1 MMSDEVFPAELVDE
15 LALVRD
21 ALHFAVSWLGWRK
34 WLRANGLLEWCSTG
48 VLVPSGCGSFAP
60 FWQYE
65 SDWATYLSRLRLDRT
80 RVTNDSSPYTVLGGE
95 EEFSREDEERIARLV
110 IRRRSLERMERE
122 WCRNN
127 SHALR
132 RVRPALLVF
141 SSSKTGSLLP
151 QPLLYS
157 EYARLSLDET
167 RWYAE
172 QSDLVDFVGRL
183 IRTLVDRFGR
193 IGKETVR
200 AADPVVDAFLDRVA
214 STTLWRH
221 KLDETLNSFDDETLD
236 LLLRAFASCRTHL
249 VKDVTVYSR
258 QRSAQCAQSDTR
270 LVDASS
276 PQESLHL
283 GNWPV
288 LSFLLVDISFM
299 RVSRET
305 ILKDTL
311 HLFMGRFQRSL
322 DSLMRTSGD
331 WLTTIPVP
339 DTERDAI
346 YVVRS
351 DDEKNLATSLSRVVI
366 ARSDLR
372 SLLNYTFL
380 PNERAVLYGGPLA
393 TETAALS
400 AVFSASETRAAL
412 HRVERSEESES
423 ENAVC
428 CDLREVLLRALQ
440 LRSVAVYFLRYS
452 STSEPPVTK
461 DERLR
466 VFLQRSGLGHER
478 YFLDNGIERGT
489 ALTDAVL
496 SFAAQ
501 VGLYRNVNLLRL
513 QDVRAYASYDQVR
526 IGDENREK
534 GHSSFDTLL
543 IATSALLATDG
554 VEHFTRAASQ
564 QLRDN
569 WPRTARYGMFF
580 RHERYSDLQLLLLPA
595 ECSPVFDRVIE
606 LPGLPGENR
615 QTTTTEQPCNGY
627 LRLCLFKLRDQN
639 DGFSERALTNPAVIA
654 SLLREVVAHITTNRG
669 VSSSAASYS
678 PLILFAQKND
688 DTAVRSTTMHPS
700 LQNLF
705 DRDKIAAMVRID
717 PFLAI
722 APCRAADDDVSA
734 QRVAPLVESLPRF
747 FFPNCKL
754 WRALDTLPTKC
765 AFVKTTPVTYCPHML
780 FECGISQTQR
790 GLVPLEAT
798 NVNDTWK
805 LYVMDNVR
813 SKKTTPC
820 DRCYVGPVGEDTP
833 IFYREDKGEKNEE
846 TTPTATAPTAPT
858 APTSAPTSKDKD
870 VKTVRQVDG
879 QNAKDKTVVRQ
890 VDGQV
895 SISNVVPYFAVKN
908 AHGRDWLLYETGGI
922 GKFDSIVAALGLE
935 RVLTAAPVVRLI
947 NWDEHFSPD
956 DPNRPRLEKLSAKRV
971 YMINGLIGFC
981 EQQTKFVSGSKLP
994 RPSQP
999 VSVVNFANALIRPGD
1014 SLCFHNTVDRV
1025 DPTIRIAPM
1034 HFYHRV
1040 YQNMVRNERHPIVGD
1055 GGYVDLRF
1063 RETAD
1068 YFVLVFQCTRIW
1080 FPRVELLQRLV
1091 DIETTCFGETPR
1103 HLVPLVDFYAR
1114 QALRRR

>member
-1 MMSDEVFPAELVDE
+1 MSDEVFPAELVDE

-34 WLRANGLLEWCSTG
+34 WVRANGLLEWCSTG

-65 SDWATYLSRLRLDRT
+65 SDWATYLSRLRLDRR
-80 RVTNDSSPYTVLGGE
+80 RVTDDSSPYTVLGGE

-110 IRRRSLERMERE
+110 MRRRSLERMERE

-127 SHALR
+127 SYALR

-141 SSSKTGSLLP
+141 SSSKTGSRLP

-183 IRTLVDRFGR
+183 VRTLVDRFGR
-193 IGKETVR
+193 IGKETVL
-200 AADPVVDAFLDRVA
+200 AADPVVDAFLDRVTA
-214 STTLWRH
+214 TTLWRH
-221 KLDETLNSFDDETLD
+221 KLDETLNSFDDDTLD

-258 QRSAQCAQSDTR
+258 QRSARCAQSDTR
-270 LVDASS
+270 LVDAAS

-322 DSLMRTSGD
+322 DSLMRTTSGD

-351 DDEKNLATSLSRVVI
+351 DDEKSLATSLSRVVV

-412 HRVERSEESES
+412 QRVAREESEP

-452 STSEPPVTK
+452 STSEPPATK
-461 DERLR
+461 DEKLR
-466 VFLQRSGLGHER
+466 VFLQRSGLGPER
-478 YFLDNGIERGT
+478 YFIDNGIERGT
-489 ALTDAVL
+489 ALTDAIL

-501 VGLYRNVNLLRL
+501 VGLTRNVNLLRL

-526 IGDENREK
+526 VGDENREK
-534 GHSSFDTLL
+534 EHASFDTLL
-543 IATSALLATDG
+543 VATSALLATDG

-615 QTTTTEQPCNGY
+615 PTEQQRPCTGY
-627 LRLCLFKLRDQN
+627 LRLCLFKLRDQ
-639 DGFSERALTNPAVIA
+639 DGGFSERALTNPAVIA

-678 PLILFAQKND
+678 PLMLFTQRDD
-688 DTAVRSTTMHPS
+688 DTAVQSAVRSTTMHPS

-705 DRDKIAAMVRID
+705 DRDRIAAMVRID

-722 APCRAADDDVSA
+722 APCRAAEDEVSA

-754 WRALDTLPTKC
+754 WRALDTLPIKC

-798 NVNDTWK
+798 NANDTWK

-813 SKKTTPC
+813 SKKSSPC
-820 DRCYVGPVGEDTP
+820 DRCYSGPVGEDTL
-833 IFYREDKGEKNEE
+833 IFYREDRGERNEVKE
-846 TTPTATAPTAPT
+846 
-858 APTSAPTSKDKD
+858 APTSAPIAPPPIVPPTAPTCNKKD
-870 VKTVRQVDG
+870 V
-879 QNAKDKTVVRQ
+879 KTVVRQ

-895 SISNVVPYFAVKN
+895 SISSVVPYFAVKN

-922 GKFDSIVAALGLE
+922 GKFDSIVSALGLE
-935 RVLTAAPVVRLI
+935 RVLTSAPVVRLI

-994 RPSQP
+994 RPSKP

-1063 RETAD
+1063 RETTD

-1091 DIETTCFGETPR
+1091 EIETTCFGETPR

-1114 QALRRR
+1114 QALRRG

>member
-1 MMSDEVFPAELVDE
+1 MSEEVFPVELVDE
-15 LALVRD
+15 IALYRD

-65 SDWATYLSRLRLDRT
+65 SDWVTYLSRLRLDRR
-80 RVTNDSSPYTVLGGE
+80 RVTDESSPYTVLGGE

-110 IRRRSLERMERE
+110 MRRQSLELIERE

-141 SSSKTGSLLP
+141 SSSKSGSRLP

-157 EYARLSLDET
+157 EYARLSLNET

-183 IRTLVDRFGR
+183 VRTLVDRFGR
-193 IGKETVR
+193 IGKETVL
-200 AADPVVDAFLDRVA
+200 AADPVVDAFLDRVT

-236 LLLRAFASCRTHL
+236 LLLRVLASCRTHL
-249 VKDVTVYSR
+249 VKDVTVYTR
-258 QRSAQCAQSDTR
+258 QRSALCAQSDTR

-276 PQESLHL
+276 PQKSLHL

-311 HLFMGRFQRSL
+311 HLFMGRFQQSL

-339 DTERDAI
+339 DSERDAI

-351 DDEKNLATSLSRVVI
+351 DDEKNLATSLSHVVV

-372 SLLNYTFL
+372 CLLNFTFL

-400 AVFSASETRAAL
+400 AVFSASESRAAVQ
-412 HRVERSEESES
+412 RVARSEETEPDD
-423 ENAVC
+423 AVC

-440 LRSVAVYFLRYS
+440 LRSVALYFLRYS
-452 STSEPPVTK
+452 STSETPVTK
-461 DERLR
+461 DEKLC
-466 VFLQRSGLGHER
+466 VFLQRSGLGPER
-478 YFLDNGIERGT
+478 YFIDNGIERGT
-489 ALTDAVL
+489 ALTDAIL

-501 VGLYRNVNLLRL
+501 MGLTRNVNLLRL

-526 IGDENREK
+526 IDDENRKKEQE
-534 GHSSFDTLL
+534 SFDTLL
-543 IATSALLATDG
+543 VATSALLSTDG

-564 QLRDN
+564 QLRDA

-580 RHERYSDLQLLLLPA
+580 RHERYSDLQLLLLPT

-606 LPGLPGENR
+606 LPGLPDENR
-615 QTTTTEQPCNGY
+615 ETEQQPCNGY
-627 LRLCLFKLRDQN
+627 LRLCLFKLRDQDDN
-639 DGFSERALTNPAVIA
+639 FSERGLTNPAVMA

-669 VSSSAASYS
+669 VSSSTASYS

-688 DTAVRSTTMHPS
+688 DTAVRSSTVRPS

-717 PFLAI
+717 PFLSI
-722 APCRAADDDVSA
+722 APCRAAEDDVST
-734 QRVAPLVESLPRF
+734 QCVAPLVESLPRF

-754 WRALDTLPTKC
+754 WRALDTLPIKC

-780 FECGISQTQR
+780 FECGISLTQR
-790 GLVPLEAT
+790 GLIPLEAT
-798 NVNDTWK
+798 NANDTWK

-813 SKKTTPC
+813 SKKPPTC
-820 DRCYVGPVGEDTP
+820 DRCYSGPISEDTP
-833 IFYREDKGEKNEE
+833 IFYREDRSERNEVKE
-846 TTPTATAPTAPT
+846 AQTSASTADAPTVSSSTPTSPLC
-858 APTSAPTSKDKD
+858 SKKD
-870 VKTVRQVDG
+870 V
-879 QNAKDKTVVRQ
+879 KTVVRQ

-895 SISNVVPYFAVKN
+895 SISSVIPYFAVKN
-908 AHGRDWLLYETGGI
+908 AHGQDWLLYETGGI
-922 GKFDSIVAALGLE
+922 DKFDSIVAALGLE
-935 RVLTAAPVVRLI
+935 RVLTTAPVVRLI

-956 DPNRPRLEKLSAKRV
+956 DTNRPRLEKLSAKRV

-981 EQQTKFVSGSKLP
+981 EQQTKFVSRSKLP
-994 RPSQP
+994 KPSKP

-1014 SLCFHNTVDRV
+1014 SLCFYNTVDRV

-1040 YQNMVRNERHPIVGD
+1040 YENMVRNERHPIVGD

-1091 DIETTCFGETPR
+1091 EIETTCFGETPR
-1103 HLVPLVDFYAR
+1103 QLVPLVDFYAR
-1114 QALRRR
+1114 QALRKR

>member
-1 MMSDEVFPAELVDE
+1 MLLVSPPKKPTMSDEVFPAELVDE

-34 WLRANGLLEWCSTG
+34 WLRASGLLEWCSTG
-48 VLVPSGCGSFAP
+48 VLVPSGCGTFAP

-65 SDWATYLSRLRLDRT
+65 SDWATYLSRLRLDRR
-80 RVTNDSSPYTVLGGE
+80 RVAGDSPFSPYTVLGGE

-110 IRRRSLERMERE
+110 MRRRSLERLERE

-141 SSSKTGSLLP
+141 SSANGSHLP
-151 QPLLYS
+151 QPPLLYS
-157 EYARLSLDET
+157 EYARISLDET

-183 IRTLVDRFGR
+183 VRTLVERFGR
-193 IGKETVR
+193 IGKEEVR
-200 AADPVVDAFLDRVA
+200 AADPVVDAFLDKVA
-214 STTLWRH
+214 SSAMWRH

-236 LLLRAFASCRTHL
+236 LLLRAFASCRTHI
-249 VKDVTVYSR
+249 VKEVAVYSR
-258 QRSAQCAQSDTR
+258 ERTARCAQSDTR
-270 LVDASS
+270 LVDAES

-288 LSFLLVDISFM
+288 LSFLLVDIRFV
-299 RVSRET
+299 RVSRVT
-305 ILKDTL
+305 IWRDTL
-311 HLFMGRFQRSL
+311 HLFMGRFQHSL
-322 DSLMRTSGD
+322 DSLMRASGD

-351 DDEKNLATSLSRVVI
+351 DDEKSLATSLSRVVVP
-366 ARSDLR
+366 RSDLR

-380 PNERAVLYGGPLA
+380 PNERTVLYGGPLA

-400 AVFSASETRAAL
+400 AVFSASETRATVQ
-412 HRVERSEESES
+412 RVTSGKS
-423 ENAVC
+423 ENEPDNADQVC

-452 STSEPPVTK
+452 SVSQPPAVATDDK
-461 DERLR
+461 LR
-466 VFLQRSGLGHER
+466 VFLERSGLGRER
-478 YFLDNGIERGT
+478 YFIDNGIERGT

-501 VGLYRNVNLLRL
+501 VGLDRDVNLLRL

-526 IGDENREK
+526 VGDENREK

-543 IATSALLATDG
+543 VATSALLSTDG

-569 WPRTARYGMFF
+569 WPRSARYGMFF

-606 LPGLPGENR
+606 LPGENR
-615 QTTTTEQPCNGY
+615 PTEQSCNGY
-627 LRLCLFKLRDQN
+627 LRLCLFKLRDQ
-639 DGFSERALTNPAVIA
+639 DEDFSERALTNPAVIA
-654 SLLREVVAHITTNRG
+654 SLLREVVAHITVSNG
-669 VSSSAASYS
+669 VNTSAASYS
-678 PLILFAQKND
+678 PLLSFAQRND
-688 DTAVRSTTMHPS
+688 DTSVQSAQPMIHPS

-705 DRDKIAAMVRID
+705 DRDKIASMVRID

-722 APCRAADDDVSA
+722 APCGASADAVSSQRSAA
-734 QRVAPLVESLPRF
+734 LVESLPRY

-765 AFVKTTPVTYCPHML
+765 AFVRTTPVTYCPHLL
-780 FECGISQTQR
+780 FECGLSQTQR

-798 NVNDTWK
+798 NSNDTWK
-805 LYVMDNVR
+805 LYIMDNVR
-813 SKKTTPC
+813 SKKLTPC
-820 DRCYVGPVGEDTP
+820 DRCYAGPPSEDPP
-833 IFYREDKGEKNEE
+833 IFYREAGGEKSEITP
-846 TTPTATAPTAPT
+846 TTPMSDGP
-858 APTSAPTSKDKD
+858 D
-870 VKTVRQVDG
+870 VKKETKESVRH
-879 QNAKDKTVVRQ
+879 

-895 SISNVVPYFAVKN
+895 TISSVVPYFAVKN

-922 GKFDSIVAALGLE
+922 GKFDSIVTALRLE
-935 RVLTAAPVVRLI
+935 RVLTASPVVRLI

-956 DPNRPRLEKLSAKRV
+956 DPNKPRLEKLSAKRV

-994 RPSQP
+994 RPSHP

-1091 DIETTCFGETPR
+1091 ETETTCFGETPR

-1114 QALRRR
+1114 QALRKK

>member
-1 MMSDEVFPAELVDE
+1 MSDEVFPAELVDE

-65 SDWATYLSRLRLDRT
+65 SDWTTYLARLRLDRR
-80 RVTNDSSPYTVLGGE
+80 RVTDDSSPYTVLGGE

-110 IRRRSLERMERE
+110 TRRRSLERMERE

-127 SHALR
+127 SYALR

-141 SSSKTGSLLP
+141 SSSKTGSRLP
-151 QPLLYS
+151 LPLLYS

-183 IRTLVDRFGR
+183 VRTLVDRFGR

-214 STTLWRH
+214 ATTLWRH

-236 LLLRAFASCRTHL
+236 LLLRSFASCRTHL
-249 VKDVTVYSR
+249 VRDVTVYSR
-258 QRSAQCAQSDTR
+258 QRSARCAQSDTR

-283 GNWPV
+283 GKWPV
-288 LSFLLVDISFM
+288 LSFLLVDIRFV

-311 HLFMGRFQRSL
+311 HIFMGRFQGSL

-331 WLTTIPVP
+331 WLTIIPVP

-351 DDEKNLATSLSRVVI
+351 DDEKNLTTSLSRVVV
-366 ARSDLR
+366 ARGDLR

-380 PNERAVLYGGPLA
+380 PNERAVLYGGHLA

-400 AVFSASETRAAL
+400 AVFSASETHAAL
-412 HRVERSEESES
+412 QRVARNEENEP

-452 STSEPPVTK
+452 STSEPTATK
-461 DERLR
+461 DDKLR
-466 VFLQRSGLGHER
+466 VFLQRSGLGDER
-478 YFLDNGIERGT
+478 YFIDNGIERGT

-501 VGLYRNVNLLRL
+501 AGLTRNVNSLRL

-606 LPGLPGENR
+606 LPGLPAR
-615 QTTTTEQPCNGY
+615 PTEQQPCNGY
-627 LRLCLFKLRDQN
+627 LRLCLFKLRDQD

-669 VSSSAASYS
+669 VTSSAASYS
-678 PLILFAQKND
+678 PLMLFAQKDD

-717 PFLAI
+717 PFLSI
-722 APCRAADDDVSA
+722 APCRAAEDDASA

-754 WRALDTLPTKC
+754 WRALDTLPIKC
-765 AFVKTTPVTYCPHML
+765 AFVRTTPVTYSPHML

-798 NVNDTWK
+798 NANDTWK
-805 LYVMDNVR
+805 LYIMDNVR
-813 SKKTTPC
+813 SKKSSPC
-820 DRCYVGPVGEDTP
+820 DRCYVGPVGEDTS
-833 IFYREDKGEKNEE
+833 IFYSEDRGERNEAAE
-846 TTPTATAPTAPT
+846 PTAPST
-858 APTSAPTSKDKD
+858 PAMPPPLTCNGKD
-870 VKTVRQVDG
+870 V
-879 QNAKDKTVVRQ
+879 KTVVRQ

-895 SISNVVPYFAVKN
+895 FISSVVPYFAVKN

-935 RVLTAAPVVRLI
+935 RVLTSAPVVRLI

-956 DPNRPRLEKLSAKRV
+956 DPNSPRLEKLSAKRV

-981 EQQTKFVSGSKLP
+981 EQQTKFVSGNKLP
-994 RPSQP
+994 RPSKP

-1080 FPRVELLQRLV
+1080 FPRIELLQRLV
-1091 DIETTCFGETPR
+1091 EVETTCFGETPR

-1114 QALRRR
+1114 QALRRS